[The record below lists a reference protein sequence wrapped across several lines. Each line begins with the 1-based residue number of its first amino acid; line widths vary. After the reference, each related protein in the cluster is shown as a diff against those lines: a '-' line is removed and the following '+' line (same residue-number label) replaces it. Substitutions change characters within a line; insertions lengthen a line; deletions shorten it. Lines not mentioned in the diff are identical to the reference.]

1 MDSNIQLRKKI
12 HDFIDQADDKTL
24 QIFNAIISSEQA
36 SKPVIPESFYKELDE
51 DREKHLIAETP
62 SHTWE
67 DVKERLSKKL

>member
-1 MDSNIQLRKKI
+1 MDSSIQLRKKI
-12 HDFIDQADDKTL
+12 HDFIDQADDKML

-62 SHTWE
+62 SNTWE